1 MTVEER
7 IDAALDRIQRI
18 GAKARR
24 IVLSE
29 ADLPEVHGKSDY
41 RGVPVVAGETGA
53 GSLIQTDGAPSGD
66 NTDFAI

>member
-7 IDAALDRIQRI
+7 IDAALDRIERV

-24 IVLSE
+24 IVLCA
-29 ADLPEVHGKSDY
+29 ADLPEVHGKAEH
-41 RGVPVVAGETGA
+41 RGVPIVEGRTG

-66 NTDFAI
+66 HTDFAI

>member
-24 IVLSE
+24 IVLSRT
-29 ADLPEVHGKSDY
+29 DLPEVHGKSEY
-41 RGVPVVAGETGA
+41 RGVPIVSAETGA
-53 GSLIQTDGAPSGD
+53 DSLIETEGAPSGD

>member
-7 IDAALDRIQRI
+7 IDAALDRIGQL
-18 GAKARR
+18 GAHPTR

-29 ADLPEVHGKSDY
+29 ADLPEVHGQSQR
-41 RGVPVVAGETGA
+41 RGVPIAKGDVGGQSFIET
-53 GSLIQTDGAPSGD
+53 DHAPSGD

>member
-7 IDAALDRIQRI
+7 IDAALDRIERI
-18 GAKARR
+18 GAKAKR

-29 ADLPEVHGKSDY
+29 ADLPEVHGKAEH
-41 RGVPVVAGETGA
+41 RGVAIVGGQTGA